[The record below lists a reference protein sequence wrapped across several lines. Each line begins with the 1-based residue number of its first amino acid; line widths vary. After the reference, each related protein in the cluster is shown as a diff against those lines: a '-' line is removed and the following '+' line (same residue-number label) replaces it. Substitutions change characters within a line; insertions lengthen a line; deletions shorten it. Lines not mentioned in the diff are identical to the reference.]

1 MDRGLLQSVQ
11 KAFVDRVSNASGQRT
26 RPQGRVGWCTWNR
39 GKVTSE
45 GGQVAYP
52 NFSLYHATKWGIEGF
67 IESVAQ
73 EVAPFGIEFT
83 IAEPGPAKTG
93 FRAGLVKPPAMP
105 AYEATPAGDV
115 RRAVETGSFKLI
127 GNAAKMAA
135 AMIASAERSPAPRR
149 LVMGSTSY
157 VAIRAALESRLVEL
171 DAQKERKQWDGRPH
185 PKTASNVPQWKCQQR
200 KSPRIPVLV

>member
-1 MDRGLLQSVQ
+1 
-11 KAFVDRVSNASGQRT
+11 
-26 RPQGRVGWCTWNR
+26 
-39 GKVTSE
+39 
-45 GGQVAYP
+45 
-52 NFSLYHATKWGIEGF
+52 
-67 IESVAQ
+67 
-73 EVAPFGIEFT
+73 
-83 IAEPGPAKTG
+83 
-93 FRAGLVKPPAMP
+93 MP

-185 PKTASNVPQWKCQQR
+185 PKTASKCHSGSVSNHSIR
-200 KSPRIPVLV
+200 KERPPCDYDDRP